1 MARIETH
8 GLRRSVGLGGL
19 FATAYGNVGSS
30 IYYALGIVALYAL
43 GFTPVIF
50 MVAGGLFALTAKTYA
65 EGAAMI
71 PEAGGSSS
79 FARYAFNELVSFFAG
94 WALSLDYIL
103 TIAISAFFVP
113 HYLGAFW
120 PALTH
125 PPGDVIG
132 GLVVIGVLAAL
143 NIRGIGES
151 AKLNFFLAIA
161 DLVTQGL
168 IILLGAFLVLDP
180 GLLVRQVHLGT
191 VPTYSHL
198 IFALSLSMLAYTGI
212 ETVSNMA
219 EEARDPGRDVPR
231 AVNLILIAVIA
242 VYAGMTVVA
251 LSALPVVGHGT
262 HAHTLLGS
270 KFEADPVLGII
281 ENLGLP
287 GAVAHILRYY
297 VGVLAA
303 TILFIATN
311 AGLIGI
317 SRLSW
322 SLAEHKQL
330 PGIFARLHRRFR
342 TPWFTIVTFSVFAG
356 VLLIPG
362 QINFLGNLYS
372 FGAMLSF
379 TTAHAAMIALRI
391 KEPDRERPYRMP
403 WNVPFRGRQIPLTAV
418 FGGIAT
424 FAAWISVLALHVDA
438 RYVGTGWMV
447 VGLIGYVVYRRS
459 QGLDLRSHH
468 KIERRQRPA
477 FFVELEYRSAI
488 VPIFGTD
495 VDASALRAAAK
506 LVGEGALVQAIY
518 ILRVPN
524 QLSLD
529 AGLEEE
535 EQRGMAVL
543 ESAKV
548 TGRRSGLKV
557 QTRLV
562 RTRSPGAAIV
572 EEAERQNAE
581 IIYLATNHAPPSE
594 RALGP
599 TASYLLAH
607 RPCRVVIETPPAEDA
622 RKRVQAGDRN
632 HATPDAGDHAT
643 AGAGDHATAG
653 AGDHATAGAG
663 DHATAGAGDH
673 ATTGSVTPG

>member
-1 MARIETH
+1 MAKIETH
-8 GLRRSVGLGGL
+8 GLRRTVGLGGL

-30 IYYALGIVALYAL
+30 IYYALGLVAAYAL
-43 GFTPVIF
+43 GMTPIVF
-50 MVAGGLFALTAKTYA
+50 MFAGGLFALTAKTYA
-65 EGAAMI
+65 EGASML

-79 FARYAFNELVSFFAG
+79 FARQAFNELVSFIAG

-132 GLVVIGVLAAL
+132 GLIVIAVLAGL

-161 DLVTQGL
+161 DLCTQVL
-168 IILLGAFLVLDP
+168 IIVIGVFLVLDP
-180 GLLVRQVHLGT
+180 ARLVNQVHLGSA
-191 VPTYSHL
+191 PTYSHL
-198 IFALSLSMLAYTGI
+198 IYALSLSMLAYTGI

-231 AVNLILIAVIA
+231 AVNLILIAVIG

-251 LSALPVVGHGT
+251 LSALPVHCIHGRCQ
-262 HAHTLLGS
+262 TLLGLPPPHGYQN
-270 KFEADPVLGII
+270 DPVLGII
-281 ENLGLP
+281 DHLGLST
-287 GAVAHILRYY
+287 AITHVLRYY

-322 SLAEHKQL
+322 SLAEHRQV
-330 PGIFARLHRRFR
+330 PAIFARLHAKYR
-342 TPWFTIVTFSVFAG
+342 TPWFTILVFSVFAG

-362 QINFLGNLYS
+362 QTTFLGNLYS

-379 TTAHAAMIALRI
+379 TTAHAAVVALRI
-391 KEPDRERPYRMP
+391 KEPDRDRPYKMP
-403 WNVPFRGRQIPLTAV
+403 WNIRTRGGKEIPLTAV
-418 FGGIAT
+418 LGGIAT
-424 FAAWISVLALHVDA
+424 FAAWISVLVLHVDA
-438 RYVGTGWMV
+438 RYVGTGWMI
-447 VGLIGYVVYRRS
+447 VGLAGYVVYRRS
-459 QGLDLRSHH
+459 QGLDLRSHYRIAH
-468 KIERRQRPA
+468 RARPA
-477 FFVELEYRSAI
+477 RFVELEYRSAI

-495 VDASALRAAAK
+495 VDARALRTAAK
-506 LVGEGALVQAIY
+506 LVGADAQVEAIY
-518 ILRVPN
+518 VLRVPN

-529 AGLEEE
+529 AGLDAE
-535 EQRGMAVL
+535 EQLGAKVL
-543 ESAKV
+543 ERARQA
-548 TGRRSGLKV
+548 GREAGLKV
-557 QTRLV
+557 QTRLI
-562 RTRSPGAAIV
+562 RTRNPGAAIV
-572 EEAERQNAE
+572 EEAERAEAE
-581 IIYLATNHAPPSE
+581 IIYLGTAHAPASE

-607 RPCRVVIETPPAEDA
+607 RPCRVVIETPPATVNSDRA
-622 RKRVQAGDRN
+622 R
-632 HATPDAGDHAT
+632 
-643 AGAGDHATAG
+643 
-653 AGDHATAGAG
+653 
-663 DHATAGAGDH
+663 
-673 ATTGSVTPG
+673 S

>member
-1 MARIETH
+1 MARIETQ

-30 IYYALGIVALYAL
+30 IYYALGLVAAYAL
-43 GFTPVIF
+43 GLTPVVF
-50 MVAGGLFALTAKTYA
+50 MFAGALFALTAKTYA

-79 FARYAFNELVSFFAG
+79 FARHAFNEFVSFFAG

-132 GLVVIGVLAAL
+132 GLIVIAVLAWL

-161 DLVTQGL
+161 DLFTQVL
-168 IILLGAFLVLDP
+168 IIVVGAFLVLDP
-180 GLLVRQVHLGT
+180 HLLVHQVHLGT
-191 VPTYSHL
+191 VPTYKNL
-198 IFALSLSMLAYTGI
+198 IYALSLSMLAYTGI

-219 EEARDPGRDVPR
+219 EEARDPGKDVPK
-231 AVNLILIAVIA
+231 AVNLILIAVIG

-251 LSALPVVGHGT
+251 LSALPVHGHGS
-262 HAHTLLGS
+262 HAFTPLGLPPPHGYQN
-270 KFEADPVLGII
+270 DPVLGII
-281 ENLGLP
+281 AHLGLAAP
-287 GAVAHILRYY
+287 VAHVLRYY
-297 VGVLAA
+297 VGILAA

-322 SLAEHKQL
+322 SLAEHRQL
-330 PGIFARLHRRFR
+330 PSIFARLHPKHR
-342 TPWFTIVTFSVFAG
+342 TPWFTILVFSVFAG

-362 QINFLGNLYS
+362 QTDFLGNLYS

-379 TTAHAAMIALRI
+379 TTAHAAVVVLRI
-391 KEPDRERPYRMP
+391 KQPDRERPYRMP
-403 WNVPFRGRQIPLTAV
+403 WNIAFRGAQIPLTAV
-418 FGGIAT
+418 LGGIAT

-438 RYVGTGWMV
+438 RYVGTGWMI
-447 VGLIGYVVYRRS
+447 VGLVGYVYYRRS

-468 KIERRQRPA
+468 RIAHRERPPA
-477 FFVELEYRSAI
+477 FVELEYHSAI

-495 VDASALRAAAK
+495 LDASALRAAAK
-506 LVGEGALVQAIY
+506 LVGEGALVEAVY
-518 ILRVPN
+518 VLRVPN

-535 EQRGMAVL
+535 EQLGLSVL

-548 TGRRSGLKV
+548 RGRKLGLKV
-557 QTRLV
+557 QTRLI
-562 RTRSPGAAIV
+562 RTRNPGATIV
-572 EEAERQNAE
+572 EEAERQKSE
-581 IIYLATNHAPPSE
+581 IIYLATAHAPPSE

-607 RPCRVVIETPPAEDA
+607 RPCRVVIETPPANGGPSPG
-622 RKRVQAGDRN
+622 R
-632 HATPDAGDHAT
+632 DHAL
-643 AGAGDHATAG
+643 
-653 AGDHATAGAG
+653 
-663 DHATAGAGDH
+663 
-673 ATTGSVTPG
+673 